1 MTGKRVGK
9 NRKAVAVQSC
19 LEYGCSEGLLGEAM
33 GPAEECDDAPPEA
46 LEEGELR
53 GPMDGYPRV
62 SDCLARPLAQRL
74 MQGLQARGGDVIQV
88 YPREGVSWTARQVL
102 QRGLQLAAGMQMLGV
117 KPGDRVTMVC
127 GRHPEYGP
135 LYFATLAVGAAWA
148 PLNHTFDDGCFWRNG
163 TGRARGYEGH
173 LWRSSAGGKGRSSAG
188 GDLRLLLGILEPRV
202 VLAEREVA
210 DRLRPLLAELQSP
223 STLAV
228 LCEGEEWAALATDAA
243 PDTWPPLPPP
253 PADPRGAIAV
263 VACSSGTSGLPKAC
277 ATSHFAIIA
286 ALSVFSRHDAVE
298 GIIDTMVLTSP
309 GFWVTGIW
317 FTLLS
322 MLDRSTLVY
331 VFGCDEHQ
339 FLHAIEKHKPPV
351 IFTANNFLLSVAKVH
366 EASEPRRDLS
376 SLRSIVTGGAAMSR
390 QAEEFAGSIMGWVN
404 TTATLLNAPSHKRHT
419 LHRYVF
425 PSPRFCVCV
434 TRVPRKFVCTL
445 LQVCVNPSTCLHTVS
460 LKSSCRLLVKGI
472 KEYVCKR
479 SVRVVRRAQV
489 FNMYGMT
496 ELNGGIG
503 MTKRSQYKPGSVGT
517 LSALLRC
524 RVVDAATG
532 RVCGPNEEGELRF
545 KGPML
550 AQGYLKNPQASAELF
565 DATGWLR
572 TGDLGHYDE
581 DGFFYITGR
590 IKDTIKYRGAHVS
603 PVDIEGILEGHP
615 AVQQS
620 AVVGVPDP
628 LEQELPRAYVVLR
641 PGAEVAEEELCQFVQ
656 ERVAPHKWLRGGV
669 VFLKELP
676 KTTTG
681 KISRA
686 AIRKQFVLQQSG

>member
-390 QAEEFAGSIMGWVN
+390 QAEEFAGSIMG
-404 TTATLLNAPSHKRHT
+404 
-419 LHRYVF
+419 
-425 PSPRFCVCV
+425 
-434 TRVPRKFVCTL
+434 
-445 LQVCVNPSTCLHTVS
+445 
-460 LKSSCRLLVKGI
+460 
-472 KEYVCKR
+472 
-479 SVRVVRRAQV
+479 AQV

>member
-1 MTGKRVGK
+1 
-9 NRKAVAVQSC
+9 
-19 LEYGCSEGLLGEAM
+19 M

-46 LEEGELR
+46 LEDGELR

-74 MQGLQARGGDVIQV
+74 MEGLQARGDDVIQV

-117 KPGDRVTMVC
+117 KPGDYVTLVG

-135 LYFATLAVGAAWA
+135 LLIATLVAGAAWA
-148 PLNHTFDDGCFWRNG
+148 PLNHTFDDG
-163 TGRARGYEGH
+163 
-173 LWRSSAGGKGRSSAG
+173 
-188 GDLRLLLGILEPRV
+188 DLRLLLGILEPRL

-253 PADPRGAIAV
+253 PADPRSAIAV

-277 ATSHFAIIA
+277 HSSHFAVFG
-286 ALSVFSRHDAVE
+286 ALSIFTRDE
-298 GIIDTMVLTSP
+298 TLDGISDTMVLTSP

-317 FTLLS
+317 FTLLT
-322 MLDRSTLVY
+322 MVHRTRLVY
-331 VFGCDEHQ
+331 EYGCDEHQ
-339 FLHAIEKHKPPV
+339 FLEAIETNRPPV

-366 EASEPRRDLS
+366 EASKPRRDLS
-376 SLRSIVTGGAAMSR
+376 SLHSMLTGGAAMSR
-390 QAEEFAGSIMGWVN
+390 QAEEFVGSIMGWVN

-445 LQVCVNPSTCLHTVS
+445 LQVCVNPSTCLQTVS

-479 SVRVVRRAQV
+479 SVRVVRRAEV

-524 RVVDAATG
+524 RVVDAATE

-590 IKDTIKYRGAHVS
+590 IKDTLKYRGVH
-603 PVDIEGILEGHP
+603 EHP
-615 AVQQS
+615 AVHES

-628 LEQELPRAYVVLR
+628 VEQELPRAYVVLR
-641 PGAEVAEEELCQFVQ
+641 PGASATEEELCRFVQ
-656 ERVAPHKWLRGGV
+656 ASQGSVRSEVKWMWMCLERVAPHKWLRGGV

-686 AIRKQFVLQQSG
+686 AIRKQFVLQQS